1 MLNFNDGVSVDTS
14 GELRVIRLKDGW
26 YVTGQGML
34 VAVDSYQD
42 GVEYIDQLKE
52 YQSIHG

>member
-42 GVEYIDQLKE
+42 GVEYIDQLTE
-52 YQSIHG
+52 HQSIHG